1 MWLLLFTRWIACY
14 SGKMWRTELM
24 IIVYIRMYTA
34 LLEQSVLPLSNW
46 FILSIYFCS
55 VLLSCLMIHFFFSN
69 THCIV
74 THNSLCGVRFVCWI
88 LEMHRFTDVQL
99 FTKISADSNSCFIF
113 DLALQHGILNCF
125 KRNINFTFYDLPNIY
140 FSWHKVL

>member
-1 MWLLLFTRWIACY
+1 MWLLLFARWIACY
-14 SGKMWRTELM
+14 SGKTWRTELM

-55 VLLSCLMIHFFFSN
+55 MLLSSWWYIFFSN

-74 THNSLCGVRFVCWI
+74 THNSLCGVRFGCWI

-99 FTKISADSNSCFIF
+99 FRKISADSNSCFIF
-113 DLALQHGILNCF
+113 DLALKHGILNRF
-125 KRNINFTFYDLPNIY
+125 KTNIHFTFYGVPNIY
-140 FSWHKVL
+140 CSWHKVL